1 MDRVAYLR
9 ADPQRRMLFPTFDF
23 LLFALPVL
31 AGFWALSDRPAARV
45 GFLLVASY
53 FFYAAGPKT
62 TPPPAPAYFA
72 GLLVFST
79 VLDYLCGR
87 AIYKHNDGFKS
98 KDPAIKAAA
107 SRKRNVWLYLSL
119 LGNLGLL
126 GYFKYANFFLS
137 GFADILGVVGVD
149 VAVIHLDVI
158 LPLGIS
164 FYTFQSLSYTI
175 DVWRGRLVPETSFAR
190 FALFVSFFPQLV
202 AGPIVR
208 AKEFLPQ
215 LQRGPQFTR
224 ENLETGAFRI
234 LKGVAKK
241 VVLGDFVAV
250 ALTDRIFDAPD
261 TFTSP
266 ELMLALYAYTLQIYA
281 DFSGYSDIAI
291 GLGKMLGF
299 TLPENF
305 NRPYQSKD
313 IAEYW
318 RRWHM
323 TLSAWL
329 RDYLFFQILSRLG
342 SKGGYYALWITMF
355 LVGMWHG
362 ASWNFVIY
370 ANIHAG
376 AVVFNRWNRMRAR
389 KLSAVSIVAWP
400 LATVLLGVAVAGFGR
415 YVIQLDWTQGAILGG
430 TVAVV
435 FLIIAWLPMPKGKL
449 LVTVHVLFTFHL
461 VVLSRIFFRAPD
473 FETAR
478 RFISALLTFEAF
490 GIRPGLVQPG
500 VGVALVLGLA
510 YHFTP
515 VKWVD
520 VHLLG
525 LFRKAP
531 GVLVG
536 LASAGL
542 FYALMRLMEGSPR
555 AFIYFQF

>member
-1 MDRVAYLR
+1 
-9 ADPQRRMLFPTFDF
+9 MLFPTFDF

-31 AGFWALSDRPAARV
+31 AGFWALSNRPWARV
-45 GFLLVASY
+45 IFLLVASY

-72 GLLVFST
+72 GLLILST
-79 VLDYLCGR
+79 CLDYICGR
-87 AIYKHNDGFKS
+87 AIYRHDAGFKS
-98 KDPAIKAAA
+98 KDPATKAAA

-119 LGNLGLL
+119 IGNLGLL
-126 GYFKYANFFLS
+126 AYFKYANFFLS
-137 GFADILGVVGVD
+137 GFADVLGLVGVD
-149 VAVIHLDVI
+149 IEVIHLDVI

-175 DVWRGRLVPETSFAR
+175 DVWRGRLVPETSLAR
-190 FALFVSFFPQLV
+190 FALFVAFFPQLV

-215 LQRGPQFTR
+215 LQRGPRFTR
-224 ENLETGAFRI
+224 DGLEEGAFRI
-234 LKGVAKK
+234 LKGLAKK
-241 VVLGDFVAV
+241 VILGDFVAV

-266 ELMLALYAYTLQIYA
+266 ELMIALYAYTLQIYA

-342 SKGGYYALWITMF
+342 SRGGYYALWITMF

-376 AVVFNRWNRMRAR
+376 AVVFNRWNRMRDR
-389 KLSAVSIVAWP
+389 KLSVLGVVGWP
-400 LATVLLGVAVAGFGR
+400 VATVALSIAVAAFGR
-415 YVIQLDWTQGAILGG
+415 YVLKLDLQQGSILGG
-430 TVAVV
+430 AVGV
-435 FLIIAWLPMPKGKL
+435 LFLIIAWSPMPKGKA
-449 LVTVHVLFTFHL
+449 LVAVHVLLTFHL
-461 VVLSRIFFRAPD
+461 VVISRIFFRAPD

-478 RFISALLTFEAF
+478 RFIAAMLTFDTW
-490 GIRPGLVQPG
+490 GVRPGLASPSVW
-500 VGVALVLGLA
+500 ACLILGLA

-515 VKWVD
+515 VRWVD
-520 VHLLG
+520 VYLRG
-525 LFRKAP
+525 LFSKIP

-536 LASAGL
+536 LAASGL
-542 FYALMRLMEGSPR
+542 FYGLMRLMEGSPR

>member
-1 MDRVAYLR
+1 
-9 ADPQRRMLFPTFDF
+9 MLFPTFDF
-23 LLFALPVL
+23 LLFALPVF
-31 AGFWALSDRPAARV
+31 AGYWALSSRPTARV
-45 GFLLVASY
+45 LFLLVASY

-62 TPPPAPAYFA
+62 TPPPAPWYFA

-79 VLDYLCGR
+79 CLDYVCGR
-87 AIYKHNDGFKS
+87 AIYRHDAEAKS
-98 KDPAIKAAA
+98 KDPAVKAKA
-107 SRKRNVWLYLSL
+107 KRIRNAWLYLSL
-119 LGNLGLL
+119 AGNLGLL
-126 GYFKYANFFLS
+126 AYFKYANFFLS
-137 GFADILGVVGVD
+137 GFADLLGVVGVD
-149 VAVIHLDVI
+149 IAVIRLDVI

-175 DVWRGRLVPETSFAR
+175 DVWRGRLVPESSLAR
-190 FALFVSFFPQLV
+190 FALFVAFFPQLV

-215 LQRGPQFTR
+215 LQRGPRFTR
-224 ENLETGAFRI
+224 EGLEEGAFRV

-241 VVLGDFVAV
+241 VVLGDFIAV
-250 ALTDRIFDAPD
+250 ALTDRIFDAPG
-261 TFTSP
+261 TFTSV
-266 ELMLALYAYTLQIYA
+266 ELMIALYAYTLQIYA

-291 GLGKMLGF
+291 GLGRMLGF

-318 RRWHM
+318 RRWHI

-342 SKGGYYALWITMF
+342 SRGGYYALWITMF

-376 AVVFNRWNRMRAR
+376 AVVFNRWNRMRDR
-389 KLSAVSIVAWP
+389 KLTVRGVVLWP
-400 LATVLLGVAVAGFGR
+400 LATVLGGIAVATFGR
-415 YVIQLDWTQGAILGG
+415 FILQLDFVQSTILGAVF
-430 TVAVV
+430 TVV
-435 FLIIAWLPMPKGKL
+435 FILVAWLPMPKGRGL
-449 LVTVHVLFTFHL
+449 TFVHVLLTFHL
-461 VVLSRIFFRAPD
+461 VVVSRIFFRAPD
-473 FETAR
+473 LETAR
-478 RFISALLTFEAF
+478 AFISAMLTFDAF
-490 GIRPGLVQPG
+490 GVRPGLASPG
-500 VGVALVLGLA
+500 VWAGLVLGLA

-520 VHLLG
+520 ETLRDV
-525 LFRKAP
+525 FRKVP
-531 GVLVG
+531 GALVG
-536 LASAGL
+536 LAAAGL

>member
-1 MDRVAYLR
+1 
-9 ADPQRRMLFPTFDF
+9 MLFPTFDF

-31 AGFWALSDRPAARV
+31 AGFWALSNRPGARV

-53 FFYAAGPKT
+53 LFYSAGPKT

-79 VLDYLCGR
+79 VLDYVCGR
-87 AIYKHNDGFKS
+87 AIYRHDAGFKS

-107 SRKRNVWLYLSL
+107 SRTRNCWLYLSL

-137 GFADILGVVGVD
+137 GIADVLGLLGVD
-149 VAVIHLDVI
+149 VEVIHLDVI

-190 FALFVSFFPQLV
+190 FALFVAFFPQLV

-215 LQRGPQFTR
+215 LQRGPRFTR
-224 ENLETGAFRI
+224 DGLEDGAFRI
-234 LKGVAKK
+234 LRGLTKK
-241 VVLGDFVAV
+241 IVLGDFIAV

-266 ELMLALYAYTLQIYA
+266 ELMIALYAYTLQIYA

-342 SKGGYYALWITMF
+342 SRGGYYALWITMF

-376 AVVFNRWNRMRAR
+376 AVVFNRWNRMRER
-389 KLSAVSIVAWP
+389 TLSAVSIVAWP
-400 LATVLLGVAVAGFGR
+400 AATVALGVGVAAFGR
-415 YVIQLDWTQGAILGG
+415 YALKLDLQQASILGAG
-430 TVAVV
+430 VGAV
-435 FLIIAWLPMPKGKL
+435 FLIVAWLPMHKGKL
-449 LVTVHVLFTFHL
+449 LVAVHVLLTFHL

-478 RFISALLTFEAF
+478 RFIAALLPFETW
-490 GIRPGLVQPG
+490 GVRPGLATPG
-500 VGVALVLGLA
+500 VWAGLLFGLA

-515 VKWVD
+515 TAWID
-520 VHLLG
+520 VHVRG
-525 LFRKAP
+525 LFRKTP

-542 FYALMRLMEGSPR
+542 FYALMRLMAGSPR

>member
-1 MDRVAYLR
+1 
-9 ADPQRRMLFPTFDF
+9 MLFPTFDF

-31 AGFWALSDRPAARV
+31 VGFWALSNRPAARV

-87 AIYKHNDGFKS
+87 AIYRYDAGFKS
-98 KDPAIKAAA
+98 KDPAIKALA

-137 GFADILGVVGVD
+137 GFADVLGLFGVD
-149 VAVIHLDVI
+149 IEAIHLDVI

-190 FALFVSFFPQLV
+190 FALFVAFFPQLV

-215 LQRGPQFTR
+215 LQRGPRFTR
-224 ENLETGAFRI
+224 DGIEDGAFRI
-234 LKGVAKK
+234 LRGLTKK
-241 VVLGDFVAV
+241 IVLGDFIAV

-266 ELMLALYAYTLQIYA
+266 ELMIALYAYTLQIYA

-291 GLGKMLGF
+291 GLAKMLGF

-376 AVVFNRWNRMRAR
+376 AVVFNRWNRMRER
-389 KLSAVSIVAWP
+389 KLSALTIVAWP
-400 LATVLLGVAVAGFGR
+400 AATVALGIAVAAFGR
-415 YVIQLDWTQGAILGG
+415 YVLQLDWQQASILGVG
-430 TVAVV
+430 VGAV
-435 FLIIAWLPMPKGKL
+435 FLIVAWLPMPKGKL
-449 LVTVHVLFTFHL
+449 LVAVHVLLTFHL
-461 VVLSRIFFRAPD
+461 VVLSRIFFRASD

-478 RFISALLTFEAF
+478 RFIGALLTFETW
-490 GIRPGLVQPG
+490 GVRPGLASPG
-500 VGVALVLGLA
+500 VWAGLVFGLA

-515 VKWVD
+515 AKWID
-520 VHLLG
+520 VYVRG
-525 LFRKAP
+525 WFRKIP

-542 FYALMRLMEGSPR
+542 FYALMRLMAGSPR

>member
-1 MDRVAYLR
+1 
-9 ADPQRRMLFPTFDF
+9 MLFPTFDF

-31 AGFWALSDRPAARV
+31 AGFWALSNRPGARV

-53 FFYAAGPKT
+53 LFYSAGPKT

-79 VLDYLCGR
+79 VLDYVCGR
-87 AIYKHNDGFKS
+87 AIYRHDAGFKS

-107 SRKRNVWLYLSL
+107 SRTRNGWLYLSL

-137 GFADILGVVGVD
+137 GIADVLGLLGVD
-149 VAVIHLDVI
+149 VEVIHLDVI

-190 FALFVSFFPQLV
+190 FALFVAFFPQLV

-215 LQRGPQFTR
+215 LQRGPRFTR
-224 ENLETGAFRI
+224 DGLEDGAFRI
-234 LKGVAKK
+234 LRGLTKK
-241 VVLGDFVAV
+241 IVLGDFIAV

-266 ELMLALYAYTLQIYA
+266 ELMIALYAYTLQIYA

-342 SKGGYYALWITMF
+342 SRGGYYALWITMF

-376 AVVFNRWNRMRAR
+376 AVVFNRWNRMRER
-389 KLSAVSIVAWP
+389 TLSAVSIVAWP
-400 LATVLLGVAVAGFGR
+400 AATVALGVGVAAFGR
-415 YVIQLDWTQGAILGG
+415 YALNLDLQQASILGAG
-430 TVAVV
+430 VGAV
-435 FLIIAWLPMPKGKL
+435 FLIVAWLPMPKGKL
-449 LVTVHVLFTFHL
+449 LVAVHVLLTFHL

-478 RFISALLTFEAF
+478 RFIAALLPFETW
-490 GIRPGLVQPG
+490 GVRPGLATPG
-500 VGVALVLGLA
+500 VWAGLLFGLA

-515 VKWVD
+515 TAWID
-520 VHLLG
+520 VHVRG
-525 LFRKAP
+525 LFRKTP

-542 FYALMRLMEGSPR
+542 FYALMRLMAGSPR

>member
-1 MDRVAYLR
+1 
-9 ADPQRRMLFPTFDF
+9 MLFPTFDF
-23 LLFALPVL
+23 LLFAPPVL
-31 AGFWALSDRPAARV
+31 AGFWALSNRPGARV

-53 FFYAAGPKT
+53 LFYSAGPKT

-79 VLDYLCGR
+79 VLDYVCGR
-87 AIYKHNDGFKS
+87 AIYRHDAGFKS

-107 SRKRNVWLYLSL
+107 SRTRNGWLYLSL

-137 GFADILGVVGVD
+137 GIADVLGLLGVD
-149 VAVIHLDVI
+149 VEVIHLDVI

-190 FALFVSFFPQLV
+190 FALFVAFFPQLV

-215 LQRGPQFTR
+215 LQRGPRFTR
-224 ENLETGAFRI
+224 DGLEDGAFRI
-234 LKGVAKK
+234 LRGLTKK
-241 VVLGDFVAV
+241 IVLGDFIAV

-266 ELMLALYAYTLQIYA
+266 ELMIALYAYTLQIYA

-342 SKGGYYALWITMF
+342 SRGGYYALWITMF

-376 AVVFNRWNRMRAR
+376 AVVFNRWNRMRER
-389 KLSAVSIVAWP
+389 TLSAVSIVAWP
-400 LATVLLGVAVAGFGR
+400 AATVALGVGVAAFGR
-415 YVIQLDWTQGAILGG
+415 YALKLYLQQASILGAG
-430 TVAVV
+430 VGAV
-435 FLIIAWLPMPKGKL
+435 FLIVAWLPMPKGKL
-449 LVTVHVLFTFHL
+449 LVAVHVLLTFHL

-478 RFISALLTFEAF
+478 RFIAALLPFETW
-490 GIRPGLVQPG
+490 GVRPGLATPG
-500 VGVALVLGLA
+500 VWAGLLFGLA

-515 VKWVD
+515 TAWID
-520 VHLLG
+520 VHVRG
-525 LFRKAP
+525 LFRKTP

-542 FYALMRLMEGSPR
+542 FYALMRLMAGSPR

>member
-1 MDRVAYLR
+1 
-9 ADPQRRMLFPTFDF
+9 MLFPTFDF

-31 AGFWALSDRPAARV
+31 AGFWALSNRPVARV
-45 GFLLVASY
+45 LFLLVASY
-53 FFYAAGPKT
+53 VFYAAGPKT

-79 VLDYLCGR
+79 CLDYVCGR
-87 AIYKHNDGFKS
+87 AIYQHDADYKS
-98 KDPAIKAAA
+98 KDPERKAAA
-107 SRKRNVWLYLSL
+107 KRKRDGWLYLSL
-119 LGNLGLL
+119 VGNLGLL
-126 GYFKYANFFLS
+126 AYFKYANFFLS
-137 GFADILGVVGVD
+137 GFADVLGVFGVD
-149 VAVIHLDVI
+149 IEVIHLDVI

-190 FALFVSFFPQLV
+190 FALFVAFFPQLV

-215 LQRGPQFTR
+215 LQRGPRFTR
-224 ENLETGAFRI
+224 DGLEDGAFRI
-234 LKGVAKK
+234 LRGLTKK
-241 VVLGDFVAV
+241 VVLGDFIAV

-261 TFTSP
+261 TFTAP

-291 GLGKMLGF
+291 GLGRMLGF

-318 RRWHM
+318 RRWHI

-342 SKGGYYALWITMF
+342 SRGGYYALWITMF

-376 AVVFNRWNRMRAR
+376 AVVFNRWNRMRER
-389 KLSAVSIVAWP
+389 KLSALSIVMWP
-400 LATVLLGVAVAGFGR
+400 LSTVLLGIAVAAFGR
-415 YVIQLDWTQGAILGG
+415 YVLQLDWQQGSILGG
-430 TVAVV
+430 AVAAV
-435 FLIIAWLPMPKGKL
+435 FLIVAWLPMPKGKL

-478 RFISALLTFEAF
+478 RFIDALLTFDAW
-490 GIRPGLVQPG
+490 GIRPGLASPG
-500 VGVALVLGLA
+500 VWAGLVFGLA

-515 VKWVD
+515 AKWID
-520 VHLLG
+520 VHVRG
-525 LFRKAP
+525 LFRKMP

-536 LASAGL
+536 LAAAGL

>member
-1 MDRVAYLR
+1 
-9 ADPQRRMLFPTFDF
+9 MLFPTFDF

-31 AGFWALSDRPAARV
+31 AGFWALSNRPAARV

-79 VLDYLCGR
+79 CLDYICGK
-87 AIYKHNDGFKS
+87 AIYKYDAGFKS
-98 KDPAIKAAA
+98 KDPAVKAAA

-137 GFADILGVVGVD
+137 GFADVFGLFGVD
-149 VAVIHLDVI
+149 IEVIHLDVI

-190 FALFVSFFPQLV
+190 FALFVAFFPQLV

-215 LQRGPQFTR
+215 LQRGPRFTR
-224 ENLETGAFRI
+224 EGLEVGAFRI

-266 ELMLALYAYTLQIYA
+266 ELMIALYAYTLQIYA

-291 GLGKMLGF
+291 GLGRMLGF

-376 AVVFNRWNRMRAR
+376 AVVFNRWNRMRER
-389 KLSAVSIVAWP
+389 KLSAVAIVLWP
-400 LATVLLGVAVAGFGR
+400 LSTVLFGVAVAAFGR
-415 YVIQLDWTQGAILGG
+415 YVLKLEWEQGAMLGAG
-430 TVAVV
+430 TAVV
-435 FLIIAWLPMPKGKL
+435 FMLVAWLPMPKGKL
-449 LVTVHVLFTFHL
+449 LVTVHVLLTFHL

-478 RFISALLTFEAF
+478 RFIDALLTFETW
-490 GIRPGLVQPG
+490 GVRPGLASPG
-500 VGVALVLGLA
+500 VWACLVLGLA

-515 VKWVD
+515 VAWVD
-520 VHLLG
+520 VHLRG
-525 LFRKAP
+525 LFRKVP

-536 LASAGL
+536 LAAAGL

>member
-1 MDRVAYLR
+1 
-9 ADPQRRMLFPTFDF
+9 MLFPTFDF

-31 AGFWALSDRPAARV
+31 AGFWALSNRPWARV
-45 GFLLVASY
+45 IFLLLASY

-72 GLLVFST
+72 GLLIFST
-79 VLDYLCGR
+79 CLDYVCGS
-87 AIYKHNDGFKS
+87 AIYRHHEGFKS
-98 KDPAIKAAA
+98 KDPATKAAA

-119 LGNLGLL
+119 AGNLGLL
-126 GYFKYANFFLS
+126 AYFKYANFFLS
-137 GFADILGVVGVD
+137 GFADVLGLVGVD
-149 VAVIHLDVI
+149 IEVIHLDVI

-190 FALFVSFFPQLV
+190 FALFVAFFPQLV

-215 LQRGPQFTR
+215 LQRGPRFTR
-224 ENLETGAFRI
+224 DGLEDGAFRI
-234 LKGVAKK
+234 LKGLAKK
-241 VVLGDFVAV
+241 VVLGDFIAV

-266 ELMLALYAYTLQIYA
+266 ELMIALYAYTLQIYA

-376 AVVFNRWNRMRAR
+376 AVVFNRWNRMRDR
-389 KLSAVSIVAWP
+389 KLTVMGIVGWP
-400 LATVLLGVAVAGFGR
+400 LATVILSVAVAAFGR
-415 YVIQLDWTQGAILGG
+415 YVLDLDWQQSSILGG
-430 TVAVV
+430 AVGV
-435 FLIIAWLPMPKGKL
+435 LFLIIAWLPMPKGKA
-449 LVTVHVLFTFHL
+449 LVAVHVLLTFHL

-478 RFISALLTFEAF
+478 RFIGALLTFDTW
-490 GIRPGLVQPG
+490 GVRPGLGSTG
-500 VGVALVLGLA
+500 VWVALVLGLA

-515 VKWVD
+515 VRWVD
-520 VHLLG
+520 VHLRG
-525 LFRKAP
+525 LFRKTP
-531 GVLVG
+531 GILIG
-536 LASAGL
+536 LAASGL
-542 FYALMRLMEGSPR
+542 FYGLMRLMDGSPR